1 MPDPA
6 RAAAA
11 TARPRL
17 EELLR
22 AAFQARRKM
31 LRRALADVVP
41 ADLLARAGER
51 LLTRWPEELADEEWL
66 ALADAV
72 AAPAER
78 Q

>member
-1 MPDPA
+1 
-6 RAAAA
+6 
-11 TARPRL
+11 
-17 EELLR
+17 
-22 AAFQARRKM
+22 M

-41 ADLLARAGER
+41 ADLLARADER
-51 LLTRWPEELADEEWL
+51 LLTRRPEELADEEWL